1 MLIFLCY
8 HDSSLLKRRIKQINR
23 NQLYLQI
30 KQISQLSMFTLSSL
44 RKYSCLRISYLKSI
58 NEKLYKNTK

>member
-8 HDSSLLKRRIKQINR
+8 HDSSLLKRRIKQINI
-23 NQLYLQI
+23 NQFYLQI